1 MSVWYYTIQYR
12 YLFITYHSTIALYMH
27 IRLEKN
33 PQARFYIIS
42 ARKLLLLPLKSLEFF

>member
-1 MSVWYYTIQYR
+1 MSVWYYTIQ
-12 YLFITYHSTIALYMH
+12 ISGTYHSTIALYMH

-42 ARKLLLLPLKSLEFF
+42 ARKLLLLPLKSPEFF